1 MYSAN
6 STLTVQVRD
15 YPSRLLVT
23 FSSEQEATFIAFK
36 EIFRR
41 RFSPRWSR
49 AERAW
54 YVPTSERGVLRDW
67 LTLHVG
73 ADDLVWID
81 DVDPRARGY
90 GYTRPSATDPLSDAY
105 RTLHLLPSAPPE
117 VVQAAHRALVKMH
130 HPDVSG
136 GEHSAHSAMVTINQ
150 AMTAIRAAAR

>member
-15 YPSRLLVT
+15 YPSRLLVR
-23 FSSEQEATFIAFK
+23 FKSEQEATFIAFK
-36 EIFRR
+36 EIFRL

-49 AERAW
+49 ADRAW
-54 YVPTSERGVLRDW
+54 FVPTSERGALRDW

-90 GYTRPSATDPLSDAY
+90 GYTRPSPLDDPLVSAY
-105 RTLHLLPSAPPE
+105 RTLHLLPTAPPE
-117 VVQAAHRALVKMH
+117 VVAAAHRALVKLH
-130 HPDVSG
+130 HPDVAG
-136 GEHSAHSAMVTINQ
+136 GEHTAAVTINQ
-150 AMTAIRAAAR
+150 AITAIRAATAR